1 VSLGQNVVAGTS
13 ENKCGL
19 KYVIHTTD
27 WPVWTSCIQAFTL
40 HWDHADMGRIPEI
53 FVDRPDQR

>member
-1 VSLGQNVVAGTS
+1 VVAGTS